1 MSTDEHLA
9 ALRAR
14 ITEIDR
20 TIIEAFN
27 RRLEIAAQI
36 KRHKDEQ
43 GIAFLDPERE
53 AAMLA
58 EQSSENAGPLSAEG
72 LLALYAEL
80 LALTKRELG

>member
-58 EQSSENAGPLSAEG
+58 EQSSDNGGPLSAEG
-72 LLALYAEL
+72 LSALYAEL